1 MDAVGHLL
9 ETWGYALLVLIGFVE
24 FIGLPIASVP
34 VLILGGA
41 VAASGGLSLPLVALS
56 AAAGGLAADLTWYW
70 VTRWRGPR
78 LVDTVCNLTSNPRV
92 CVYTVTQRI
101 ERIGPM
107 YILPSK
113 FLPGTGNLIAASS
126 GLAGIAPRAFF
137 AADSIALLLWG
148 VAYASLG
155 YLFSAEVSGVVE
167 EIAGFASIAA
177 AVAVLLVL
185 SATGWRVVRAR
196 SHAAGHAEAAEAG
209 VLTKAGAHEP
219 AAASAA
225 KTDRSEILHDVTAPV
240 HDSTTIR
247 PRTA

>member
-24 FIGLPIASVP
+24 FIGLPIASIP

-70 VTRWRGPR
+70 GTRWRGSR
-78 LVDTVCNLTSNPRV
+78 LVDTVCNLTSNPGI
-92 CVYTVTQRI
+92 CVYAVTQRI

-126 GLAGIAPRAFF
+126 GLAGIAPRAFV
-137 AADSIALLLWG
+137 AADSVALLLWG
-148 VAYASLG
+148 VVYASLG

-196 SHAAGHAEAAEAG
+196 SHAAGHAEAAAAG
-209 VLTKAGAHEP
+209 VLTGAGAHEP

-225 KTDRSEILHDVTAPV
+225 GTDRSEALHGVADPV
-240 HDSTTIR
+240 HDPKTIR

>member
-9 ETWGYALLVLIGFVE
+9 ETWGYALLVLVGFVE

-34 VLILGGA
+34 VLIIAGA

-70 VTRWRGPR
+70 ITRWRGPR
-78 LVDTVCNLTSNPRV
+78 LVDTVCNLTSNPRA
-92 CVYTVTQRI
+92 CVFTVTQRI
-101 ERIGPM
+101 ERIGPF

-126 GLAGIAPRAFF
+126 GLAGVAPRTF
-137 AADSIALLLWG
+137 ALADAAALLLWG
-148 VAYASLG
+148 GVYASVG
-155 YLFSAEVSGVVE
+155 YLFSTEVYGVVE
-167 EIAGFASIAA
+167 QIAGFASIAV

-196 SHAAGHAEAAEAG
+196 IHAARHAEAA
-209 VLTKAGAHEP
+209 AGAPIADTLE
-219 AAASAA
+219 
-225 KTDRSEILHDVTAPV
+225 TLHDVAAPGHDPVATV
-240 HDSTTIR
+240 H

>member
-9 ETWGYALLVLIGFVE
+9 ETWGYALLVLVGFVE

-34 VLILGGA
+34 VLIVAGA

-70 VTRWRGPR
+70 ITRWRGPR
-78 LVDTVCNLTSNPRV
+78 LVNTVCNLTSNPKA
-92 CVYTVTQRI
+92 CVFTVTQRI
-101 ERIGPM
+101 ERIGPV

-126 GLAGIAPRAFF
+126 GLAGLAPRAFV
-137 AADSIALLLWG
+137 AADSVALLLWSVVYG
-148 VAYASLG
+148 SVG
-155 YLFSAEVSGVVE
+155 YLLSTEVYGVVE
-167 EIAGFASIAA
+167 EIAGFASIAV
-177 AVAVLLVL
+177 AVAVILVL

-196 SHAAGHAEAAEAG
+196 IHTARHAEAAAVAPIEDT
-209 VLTKAGAHEP
+209 LET
-219 AAASAA
+219 
-225 KTDRSEILHDVTAPV
+225 LHDAAVPV
-240 HDSTTIR
+240 HDPVATVH